1 MRRNDCPRWAGICS
15 EGVDAKQLKAV
26 KDILTAQDAL
36 FELIAA
42 HAGTITDSAGRP
54 QKVNRAAPNA
64 PSVVYDAVVVLG
76 GASAAVESGL
86 AIHFVNEAYRHG
98 KPIAALGN
106 GALLLDVCSLGEAN
120 AKEGLVIGDDAEA
133 VRDLI
138 TALLQHRFP
147 RRSIAR
153 VPA

>member
-1 MRRNDCPRWAGICS
+1 MAVWRSVTFTYRHPSSGAGFDRRNDGRSTPLMTS
-15 EGVDAKQLKAV
+15 TNL
-26 KDILTAQDAL
+26 
-36 FELIAA
+36 
-42 HAGTITDSAGRP
+42 AGRP

-64 PSVVYDAVVVLG
+64 PSVVYDAVIVLG
-76 GASAAVESGL
+76 GASAAVLAESGL

-98 KPIAALGN
+98 KPIAAVGN

>member
-1 MRRNDCPRWAGICS
+1 MGRDRRPRRSRGRGRWRARDGEPPIRR
-15 EGVDAKQLKAV
+15 
-26 KDILTAQDAL
+26 
-36 FELIAA
+36 IAA
-42 HAGTITDSAGRP
+42 HAGTITDLAGRP

-76 GASAAVESGL
+76 GASAAVLAESGL

-98 KPIAALGN
+98 KPLAAVGN
-106 GALLLDVCSLGEAN
+106 GALLLDVCSFGEAN